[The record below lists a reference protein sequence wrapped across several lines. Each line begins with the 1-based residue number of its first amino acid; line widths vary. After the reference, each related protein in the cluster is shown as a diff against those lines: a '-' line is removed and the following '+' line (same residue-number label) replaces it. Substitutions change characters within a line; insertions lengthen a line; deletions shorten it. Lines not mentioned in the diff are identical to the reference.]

1 MQRRPRRHD
10 EPILNTAVYATIAG
24 SVLRTLIAYALIFWA
39 GLRLGGV
46 TYART
51 MLFTSIVLHAFTR
64 VMVVRQFD
72 RLSLWS
78 NKALLVSYA
87 AAVGLQLLALYTP
100 LATLFGTVPLDA
112 RAWAVMIPV
121 VAGSSLWGV
130 YMTRWILK
138 RLPLWEA

>member
-1 MQRRPRRHD
+1 
-10 EPILNTAVYATIAG
+10 
-24 SVLRTLIAYALIFWA
+24 
-39 GLRLGGV
+39 V